1 MIMNALS
8 PRFSSRSTAALA
20 LFLSLAAGQAQ
31 AQTSNSPD
39 SSKQAARDALAKQ
52 EGDVDQTALLKAA
65 LTAQDKQYSLIRKGK
80 TSLTY
85 DFSYAYVG
93 AQQIDAKFDDSR
105 LTLFSIQNTRAHT
118 VTNTVSADYGV
129 LDNLTANVSL
139 PLVSK
144 FSESDKF
151 SGNVHGFGDIGLGL
165 RWQPMAMSR
174 DLPSLTTSA
183 SLRVPSGR
191 SPFKVVAGQ
200 GLSTG
205 AGYTAL
211 SLGANTS
218 KVMDPVALFGSV
230 SLTLGVP
237 VRHLSQQ
244 LNGATLT
251 GVDPG
256 SSIGFGMGFAYAL
269 SYKVSTTVSFQETIS
284 AKTKLHL
291 ADGSTSMTAPQT
303 SGQLSFGLGVRASPQ
318 TTVNVSV
325 GVGLGPDSPAF
336 TLGFNLPL
344 NF

>member
-1 MIMNALS
+1 MNSLATRLSSFSASAL
-8 PRFSSRSTAALA
+8 L
-20 LFLSLAAGQAQ
+20 LSLGLFATSQAQ
-31 AQTSNSPD
+31 AQAPSSD

-129 LDNLTANVSL
+129 MDNLTANVSV

-151 SGNVHGFGDIGLGL
+151 SGNAHGFGDIGMGL

-183 SLRVPSGR
+183 TLRLPSGR

-205 AGYTAL
+205 SGYTAL
-211 SLGANTS
+211 SIGANTS

-244 LNGATLT
+244 LGGATLT

-256 SSIGFGMGFAYAL
+256 ASFGFGMGFAYAL

-303 SGQLSFGLGVRASPQ
+303 SGQISFGLGVRASPQ